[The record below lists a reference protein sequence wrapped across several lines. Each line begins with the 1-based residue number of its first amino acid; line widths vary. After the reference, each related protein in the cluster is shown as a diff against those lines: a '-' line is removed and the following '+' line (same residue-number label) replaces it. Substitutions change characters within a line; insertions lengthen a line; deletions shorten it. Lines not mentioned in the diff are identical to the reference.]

1 MEDLPDNLY
10 CVDSVVQLEQAAIKH
25 HGIPA
30 YDLMNRAGA
39 AVFDI
44 IRDRYPLNK
53 KILVLCG
60 AGNNAGDGYVVARLV
75 RQAGFSVRV
84 ITLVDPSTLKNEAS
98 LAYQDWSHQF
108 DNEQELSAVTA
119 IAANDESAD
128 KEYFSWIDDAEIIV
142 DAILGTGI
150 KRDVSAQWAAWIA
163 RVNVSARPVI
173 SIDIPSGLF
182 ADTGGIA
189 GTAIQATITVCFI
202 GLKQGMFTA
211 MGNDVCGEIVFHD
224 LGLPDAVYQGIKADV
239 RLIKAV
245 NYSLLP
251 KRRASSHKG
260 RFGHVLIA
268 GGNQG
273 MPGAVILAARAAL
286 RTGAGLVTVVTIPQH
301 LAAISAAVPEA
312 MIKTC
317 VIDQSEDA
325 SIADTHID
333 DLFAEP
339 FVDHISHVAIGM
351 GLGQDEWSLR
361 LLQHCM
367 RLNRPMLIDADALN
381 LLAAENLSTINLSD
395 IPSLVITPHPGE
407 AGRLLSNSELFT
419 ATGVQKDRFSA
430 IKKLHQ
436 LFAECESCTVILKGS
451 GTLIFDGQTM
461 KVCRLGNA
469 AMAAPGMGD
478 VLSGIVIALMAQ
490 HITTTGNTT
499 SDMAELAVC
508 LHACAADRVS
518 EGKTRGMLASDIV
531 ETLAVVMQ

>member
-1 MEDLPDNLY
+1 MQDLPDTLY
-10 CVDSVVQLEQAAIKH
+10 CVDSVVQLEQAAIKQ

-30 YDLMNRAGA
+30 YDLMKRAGA

-44 IRDRYPLNK
+44 IRRRYPLNK

-60 AGNNAGDGYVVARLV
+60 AGNNAGDGYVVARLA
-75 RQAGFSVRV
+75 RQAGYTVRV
-84 ITLVDPSTLKNEAS
+84 ISLVEPSTLKNEAS

-108 DNEQELSAVTA
+108 DNEQECSAVTA
-119 IAANDESAD
+119 IVANEDNKD
-128 KEYFSWIDDAEIIV
+128 REYFPWCDDAEIIV

-150 KRDVSAQWAAWIA
+150 RRAVSAQWAAWIV
-163 RVNVSARPVI
+163 RVNASARPVV
-173 SIDIPSGLF
+173 SVDIPSGLF
-182 ADTGGIA
+182 ADTGDIA
-189 GTAIQATITVCFI
+189 GVAIKATITVCFI

-211 MGNDVCGEIVFHD
+211 LGNDVCGEIIFHD
-224 LGLPDAVYQGIKADV
+224 LGLPDAVYRSVEADA
-239 RLIKAV
+239 RLIKTV
-245 NYSLLP
+245 NYALLP

-268 GGNQG
+268 GGNRG

-286 RTGAGLVTVVTIPQH
+286 RAGAGLVTVVTIPRH

-317 VIDQSEDA
+317 VIDQAADA
-325 SIADTHID
+325 STTDTSMD

-351 GLGQDEWSLR
+351 GLGQDEWSLS

-367 RLNRPMLIDADALN
+367 QLNRPMLIDADALN
-381 LLAAENLSTINLSD
+381 LMATENFPTMDLSA

-407 AGRLLSNSELFT
+407 AGRLLSKSQVVT
-419 ATGVQKDRFSA
+419 ATDVQKDRFST

-436 LFAECESCTVILKGS
+436 LFAQCESCTVVLKGS
-451 GTLIFDGQTM
+451 GTLIFDGHAM

-490 HITTTGNTT
+490 NIST
-499 SDMAELAVC
+499 SGTAASDIAELAVC
-508 LHACAADRVS
+508 LHACAADRVV
-518 EGKTRGMLASDIV
+518 EDKTRGLLASDIV
-531 ETLAVVMQ
+531 DALAALMQ